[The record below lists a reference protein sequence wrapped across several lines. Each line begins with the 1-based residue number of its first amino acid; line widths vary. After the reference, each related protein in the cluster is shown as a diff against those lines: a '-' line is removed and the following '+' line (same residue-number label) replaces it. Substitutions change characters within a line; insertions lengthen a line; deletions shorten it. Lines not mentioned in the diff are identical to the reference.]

1 MWLLRRRAHRPGA
14 ARRLVD
20 SHPWW
25 ALDLRQ
31 DDLAWVALTMEI
43 DDVIRAMTV
52 TVMAEYGTEVSVEK
66 RLEDEAVVDGPQ
78 PNPVVLFI
86 GGLFDMMDIDNLVRG
101 AFMRAQEK
109 TLARFGTVVNEW
121 EKYPPGKLAPR
132 DLTETTIGMSSSMGA
147 LVYAYDDASTA
158 AFGCFAGAAVQTWQ
172 SAGVEVG
179 PCVNLGGVQ
188 GATRSGFGA

>member
-1 MWLLRRRAHRPGA
+1 
-14 ARRLVD
+14 
-20 SHPWW
+20 
-25 ALDLRQ
+25 
-31 DDLAWVALTMEI
+31 
-43 DDVIRAMTV
+43 MTV
-52 TVMAEYGTEVSVEK
+52 ILPGQQPRTIVTQGGVPMTVIGDGNEGGDSMTTPATSEAASAKEPTE
-66 RLEDEAVVDGPQ
+66 A
-78 PNPVVLFI
+78 
-86 GGLFDMMDIDNLVRG
+86 
-101 AFMRAQEK
+101 A
-109 TLARFGTVVNEW
+109 VVNEW

-172 SAGVEVG
+172 SAGVEAG